1 MAVTLL
7 PLPYGKSSLEFAPDD
22 SKRVRQAISDLFGKA
37 TSELHASYSQ
47 VSFGGETF
55 LFEQEWDAPCLIAST
70 EAGSLLL
77 AHIERRLS
85 GTAL

>member
-7 PLPYGKSSLEFAPDD
+7 PLSNGTSSLEFAPDD
-22 SKRVRQAISDLFGKA
+22 LQCVRGAISHLFGEA
-37 TSELHASYSQ
+37 TCELHASYSRIT
-47 VSFGGETF
+47 FGGETF

-77 AHIERRLS
+77 VQIERRLS
-85 GTAL
+85 GTIS